1 MPKKRI
7 LVIGAV
13 LIAVAVFWF
22 FDLDQYFELERLEQ
36 WVENKPIQAGIAF
49 ACLYM
54 LVASLSLPG
63 VGPLSLAAGAVFGL
77 WYGVLLVSFASSIGA
92 TIGMLISRTLL
103 REWVQKHFVKAF
115 EKVNEGVKRDG
126 ALYLVTLRLIP
137 PIPFFIINLVFGLT
151 NMRAKI
157 FYIFSQIGM
166 LPATFLYVNAGA
178 SLGSI
183 EKFSFFELFKP
194 EVILSFAALIAFPF
208 IIKAIMKYSGYG
220 DRGLENIADDGDV
233 DGGVESDHEQNGS

>member
-7 LVIGAV
+7 LVIIAV
-13 LIAVAVFWF
+13 LVAAAAFWLL
-22 FDLDQYFELERLEQ
+22 DLEQYFELSRLEL
-36 WVENKPIQAGIAF
+36 WVENKPVQAGLAF
-49 ACLYM
+49 AAIYM

-92 TIGMLISRTLL
+92 TVGMLISRTLL
-103 REWVQKHFVKAF
+103 REWVQKHFAKAF
-115 EKVNEGVKRDG
+115 EKVNAGVKRDG

-151 NMRAKI
+151 NMRAKT
-157 FYIFSQIGM
+157 FYIVSQLGM

-178 SLGSI
+178 SLGAI
-183 EKFSFFELFKP
+183 EKLSFFELFKP
-194 EVILSFAALIAFPF
+194 EVILSFAALIVFPF
-208 IIKAIMKYSGYG
+208 IIKAILKYTGY
-220 DRGLENIADDGDV
+220 ADSSRAD
-233 DGGVESDHEQNGS
+233 SDS